1 MNQHTDKPISE
12 LTFEQAIKELEDI
25 VASLESNNLTL
36 DEALKLF
43 KRGISLSAHCNVM
56 LDKAEGLIK
65 ILTQEQGDYGEIPF
79 EPAEGETDEF

>member
-1 MNQHTDKPISE
+1 
-12 LTFEQAIKELEDI
+12 
-25 VASLESNNLTL
+25 
-36 DEALKLF
+36 
-43 KRGISLSAHCNVM
+43 M